1 MATKLR
7 FNPFIGNLD
16 YTEDRTLLSNSGSL
30 VFTTNC
36 DASVQVEDAVIMNSG
51 IAVQAI
57 ASVISTGRAI
67 GLCERKLSDTS
78 CIVIV
83 SGISELTFT
92 GLSENR
98 DYFLSDTTPGQL
110 VLTPPTAS
118 NTVVMKLGTALTD
131 SKFVVN
137 RELKVIRS
145 P

>member
-16 YTEDRTLLSNSGSL
+16 YTEDQTFLSNSGSL

-36 DASVQVEDAVIMNSG
+36 DVSVDVEDVVIMNSG

-57 ASVISTGRAI
+57 ASSISTGRAI
-67 GLCERKLSDTS
+67 GLCERKLSPTS

-83 SGISELTFT
+83 SGISEIGFT

-98 DYFLSDTTPGQL
+98 DYFLSDSTPGQL
-110 VLTPPTAS
+110 IITPPSAS
-118 NTVVMKLGTALTD
+118 GSVVMKLGTALTD
-131 SKFVVN
+131 SSFVVN

-145 P
+145 